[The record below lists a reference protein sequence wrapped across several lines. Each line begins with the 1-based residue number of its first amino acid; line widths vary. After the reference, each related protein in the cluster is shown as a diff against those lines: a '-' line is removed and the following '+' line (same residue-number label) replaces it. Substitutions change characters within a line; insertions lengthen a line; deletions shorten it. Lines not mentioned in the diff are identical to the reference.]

1 MHWSKVSSITLV
13 SLFSTTLLISLF
25 FSLNSPA
32 TSAVQK
38 APTLAFLAS
47 QRQGE
52 TVKNS
57 LFTIKANGS
66 ARRELTP
73 TLNNVAPNFTWSPNG
88 QRIASVSEENDI
100 YVVNVDGSRLT
111 KLFSGNFC
119 KASNFKLAWLANNQT
134 LVFTR
139 ACDGSTYDT
148 PGSES
153 LYRSDTTGTQGTKLI
168 QTWQIG
174 GIPPKTEISSWL
186 YLSPDGKQVAF
197 IKDREIYKMNT
208 DGSGLT
214 KLTQQPGDYTS
225 GGTQLNWSPDDTQI
239 AFFEGKYPQQQ
250 IYLLNADGTSV
261 SKLTNNPQRVN
272 NSEVLWSPDSTRFAY
287 YHTESGGNQIY
298 LLDAKGGTPKNLTPQ
313 PGQYYG
319 LHWLANG
326 KQLAYFSH
334 QKLYTINVDDSHSN
348 EKTLQ
353 VAPSELSN
361 VAWSSNNQQVAFTSG
376 NAQKSDLY
384 VMNRQGSGLTKL
396 TNNQDL
402 GVYVPAWQP

>member
-13 SLFSTTLLISLF
+13 SLFSATLLISLF

-32 TSAVQK
+32 TSAVKK
-38 APTLAFLAS
+38 APTLAFMAS
-47 QRQGE
+47 QRQGK

-73 TLNNVAPNFTWSPNG
+73 TLNNVSPNFTWSPN
-88 QRIASVSEENDI
+88 VSE
-100 YVVNVDGSRLT
+100 LT
-111 KLFSGNFC
+111 
-119 KASNFKLAWLANNQT
+119 
-134 LVFTR
+134 
-139 ACDGSTYDT
+139 D
-148 PGSES
+148 
-153 LYRSDTTGTQGTKLI
+153 
-168 QTWQIG
+168 
-174 GIPPKTEISSWL
+174 
-186 YLSPDGKQVAF
+186 
-197 IKDREIYKMNT
+197 
-208 DGSGLT
+208 
-214 KLTQQPGDYTS
+214 
-225 GGTQLNWSPDDTQI
+225 
-239 AFFEGKYPQQQ
+239 
-250 IYLLNADGTSV
+250 
-261 SKLTNNPQRVN
+261 NPQRVN

-287 YHTESGGNQIY
+287 YYTESGGNQIY

-313 PGQYYG
+313 LGQYFG

-334 QKLYTINVDDSHSN
+334 QKLYTINVDDSHST

-361 VAWSSNNQQVAFTSG
+361 VAWSSDNQQVAFTSG

-384 VMNRQGSGLTKL
+384 VMNRQGVGLTKL
-396 TNNQDL
+396 TNNRDL